1 MSSDLYRIDTES
13 LDTEEAKN
21 YLSSYISEV
30 TRKALLLIREE
41 SKSDA
46 HTIKDQVGV
55 CNEIIQVLSNKLSN
69 DQLEEWKLGEKGE
82 VLTAIRSK
90 LNDLGEGSANEIER
104 PITSIAQSTL
114 FTGSHHEPN
123 MVEELKKE
131 IASADEIDWLVSFIK
146 WSGLR
151 ILLEPLKEFTQR
163 GGKLR
168 VITTSYMEATDIK
181 AIHELSQL
189 KNTEIKVSL
198 DKKRTRLHAKAY
210 LFKRKTGFSTAYI
223 GSSNLSNPALTSGLE
238 WNMKVTEKDSFDIIR
253 KFEATFESY
262 WNDDEF
268 MKLEGEE
275 TNSWRRLKA
284 SLTKEEIIQEE
295 QQRYFLDVRPY
306 HYQREILEEL
316 EVERKIHNRWHNLV
330 VAATGVGKTVISAF
344 DFKRYMQEN
353 PDATL
358 LFIAHR
364 EEILQQSLE
373 TFRMIL
379 KDANFGSLFVGR
391 HKPDQMDHLFISIQS
406 WNSRRH
412 VSVLDPT
419 FYDFI
424 IVDEFHHAAAP
435 SYQKLLEFYKPHVL
449 LGLTATPE
457 RMDQQDILHYF
468 DDKIASE
475 MRLKEAIDRKL
486 LSPFHYFCV
495 TDNVDLQ
502 DVTWTRK
509 GYDLRELSNIYT
521 ANDRRSDLII
531 RNLNRYV
538 TSIEEVKG
546 LGFCV
551 SVEHAKYMARYF
563 NGKGI
568 PSIAL
573 HGESTDLER
582 GAAKKKLVEG
592 KTKFIFVVDL
602 YNEGVDIP
610 EVNTILFLRPT
621 ESLTIFLQQLGR
633 GLRLADDK
641 ECLTVL
647 DFIGQAHKDYPFEEK
662 FRALVGPSKH
672 SIRHYVEKGFSFMPR
687 GSIIQMEKV
696 AKEYVLRNVKNMRNT
711 KQYLISKMK
720 YFEEDTGSTL
730 TLQRFLAYHHL
741 TLAQFYGT
749 SKNRTFHRLKIEAG
763 LGESFELKHEA
774 LIMKQIHKLFH
785 LNSYELIIF
794 YLKYIDE
801 RAVLSSEDEQR
812 VAMLYYSL
820 YQKAPSEYGYTTMV
834 EALGVLLQESW
845 IREEIKAVLHVC
857 LENIHAVEK
866 QSTFDFPCALRVHAQ
881 YTTDQIMASFGYFNN
896 DKKPIF
902 REGVKHFPELK
913 TDIFFITLNKSDQ
926 DFSMSTQYDDYA
938 ISDELFHWQS
948 QGRVSST
955 SPTAQRYIHHRKND
969 HKIALFIRENKIK
982 EGYTSPF
989 TFVGTADYVRHSG
1002 DNPVSFEWK
1011 LHEKL
1016 PASLIVEA
1024 NKNIL

>member
-1 MSSDLYRIDTES
+1 MYEGIYEQLINEKVRKHLKDMSSDLYRIDTES
-13 LDTEEAKN
+13 LDMEEAKN

-275 TNSWRRLKA
+275 TKSWRRLKA

-457 RMDQQDILHYF
+457 RMDQQDILEENAKDLINGEQQGMPSSTLDRIMLNEERIVAMADAIHLLVSLK
-468 DDKIASE
+468 DPVGTVIERIDKGNGLHIEKRMVPLGVIGMIYEARPNVTVDAATLALKTGNAVILRGSSSAKHSNLALMNSIHAALEKSDFPKDAVQLIEDTSRETAKELFRLNDYLDVLIPRGGKTLIETVVREATVPVIQTGAGNCHVFIDESADVEMAENIVLNAKIQRPSVCNAIETIIIHKNWFAAHGQALIAKLQEQGVEVFGEETVVQTCLGVKLATDEDWSTE
-475 MRLKEAIDRKL
+475 YLGLAVSVKLVSNVDEAIE
-486 LSPFHYFCV
+486 H
-495 TDNVDLQ
+495 
-502 DVTWTRK
+502 
-509 GYDLRELSNIYT
+509 I
-521 ANDRRSDLII
+521 
-531 RNLNRYV
+531 NRYG
-538 TSIEEVKG
+538 TQHSEAIITMNKQ
-546 LGFCV
+546 
-551 SVEHAKYMARYF
+551 HA
-563 NGKGI
+563 
-568 PSIAL
+568 
-573 HGESTDLER
+573 E
-582 GAAKKKLVEG
+582 
-592 KTKFIFVVDL
+592 
-602 YNEGVDIP
+602 
-610 EVNTILFLRPT
+610 
-621 ESLTIFLQQLGR
+621 Q
-633 GLRLADDK
+633 
-641 ECLTVL
+641 
-647 DFIGQAHKDYPFEEK
+647 
-662 FRALVGPSKH
+662 
-672 SIRHYVEKGFSFMPR
+672 
-687 GSIIQMEKV
+687 
-696 AKEYVLRNVKNMRNT
+696 
-711 KQYLISKMK
+711 
-720 YFEEDTGSTL
+720 
-730 TLQRFLAYHHL
+730 FLARVDAAAVYHNASTRFTDGFEFGYGAEIGISTQKLHARGPMGLKAL
-741 TLAQFYGT
+741 TT
-749 SKNRTFHRLKIEAG
+749 SKIMIF
-763 LGESFELKHEA
+763 GEG
-774 LIMKQIHKLFH
+774 QI
-785 LNSYELIIF
+785 
-794 YLKYIDE
+794 
-801 RAVLSSEDEQR
+801 R
-812 VAMLYYSL
+812 
-820 YQKAPSEYGYTTMV
+820 G
-834 EALGVLLQESW
+834 
-845 IREEIKAVLHVC
+845 
-857 LENIHAVEK
+857 
-866 QSTFDFPCALRVHAQ
+866 
-881 YTTDQIMASFGYFNN
+881 
-896 DKKPIF
+896 
-902 REGVKHFPELK
+902 
-913 TDIFFITLNKSDQ
+913 
-926 DFSMSTQYDDYA
+926 
-938 ISDELFHWQS
+938 
-948 QGRVSST
+948 
-955 SPTAQRYIHHRKND
+955 
-969 HKIALFIRENKIK
+969 
-982 EGYTSPF
+982 
-989 TFVGTADYVRHSG
+989 
-1002 DNPVSFEWK
+1002 
-1011 LHEKL
+1011 
-1016 PASLIVEA
+1016 
-1024 NKNIL
+1024 